1 MTMATLDST
10 QFNQLVQEVREAL
23 LTGSQGV
30 GELEVADSLDDI
42 VSLPALRRSGSTESV
57 VEAPI
62 DLLSAPAVE
71 AADDAREAAEDA
83 RKAAED
89 VAAATQRA
97 QEASDEA
104 EAATEDAR
112 TATEDAI
119 AAKAGAD
126 AAAESAR
133 EQAAGA
139 GTAATEAQ
147 QAASDADD
155 ATARALAAEQRA
167 IDAAK
172 AAEGIVS
179 DIRPDWQE
187 TDKAGSSYIANKPEI
202 PTLSA
207 APEAATLTY
216 VNSDGNEVAF
226 RIGDEVRV
234 ADAASDEGYVFYKL
248 YDLADGAAV
257 WSQAGSGGSPDM
269 REKVHISLSSN
280 QSQPDASLIGAAVT
294 VTDTTLEQVVLD
306 TVWDGQE
313 LLARVTASSDY
324 TVAVGDVEG
333 YATPAAQTFTA
344 SAQGERNVEMAYN
357 ACLLTVTLDS
367 NQADKG
373 DISPAKATVS
383 YGAKSMEVPSG
394 GSVKVPAGSD
404 VTVTASDVAHY
415 ATPAAQTFTANTA
428 SKDVTMVYNA
438 CALTVTVAGVDGT
451 LPDVTVVYGS
461 VSRTV
466 ASGGTLNVPYGK
478 QVTVSCPEVSG
489 YGKPSDVTFIPSSAS
504 KEVTMEYG
512 SSLLKVTIGSNQADK
527 ADISGLQVTVSY
539 GGTSVKADSGATV
552 PIPVGEQVTVS
563 FPALDGYR
571 KPDDIVLTSTGGLVE
586 KSVTYETEVVTVSVT
601 ADNGTSMAGQTV
613 SIAGTEYTYQGAPI
627 SVKVP
632 FGTYYTVYVNSRSG
646 YTKPDSQS
654 MTASQASR
662 SIAMIY
668 AYDAIKYSVVTLD
681 QTVTDPAAM
690 LSGDINGEAVQL
702 IRQNSHRVLGKFTA
716 DGKMAYCRLKDD
728 DSAKY
733 YDGTDAVLTTTGVDV
748 FMKLPRFFW
757 KVETESTDVFKIRL
771 AYGGEPAAGLGY
783 QEWDGNTLIGA
794 FKGYADSSKLYSRAG
809 VQPLTNASQSNCKAY
824 ARARGDGYQ
833 IVDYNMHC
841 MMAML
846 FYCMYG
852 HMNSQA
858 KVGAGTS
865 SSRKTAGGTKSYGMT
880 DTVAGGNG
888 DSDSINFWGLENWW
902 GDMYEWMEG
911 IEFGIGNIATIT
923 MPDGK
928 TRNVECVAL
937 DNTYTQK
944 MVLGKYFDM
953 IASEGGAT
961 TTTGYCDS
969 YRLSFGST
977 VLSVVPL
984 RSYNAKS
991 VNGGVAY
998 MEANSA
1004 ASTAKSNTGSRLAFR
1019 GELVEA
1025 DSVAAF
1031 KAIEVTN

>member
-71 AADDAREAAEDA
+71 AADDAREATEDA

-126 AAAESAR
+126 AAAEAAR

-139 GTAATEAQ
+139 GTAATEAR
-147 QAASDADD
+147 QAKSDADD

-179 DIRPDWQE
+179 DIRPDWLE
-187 TDKAGSSYIANKPEI
+187 TDKTGSSYIANKPEI

-248 YDLADGAAV
+248 YDIADGAAV

-280 QSQPDASLIGAAVT
+280 QSQPDASLIGATVT

-333 YATPAAQTFTA
+333 YATPTAQTFTA

-438 CALTVTVAGVDGT
+438 CALTVTVSGVDGT

-552 PIPVGEQVTVS
+552 PIPVGTEVTVS

-586 KSVTYETEVVTVSVT
+586 KAGTYETEVVTVSVT

-613 SIAGTEYTYQGAPI
+613 SIADTVYTYQGAPI

-632 FGTYYTVYVNSRSG
+632 FGTRYTVYVNSRSG
-646 YTKPDSQS
+646 YTTPDSQS

-662 SIAMIY
+662 SIAMVY
-668 AYDAIKYSVVTLD
+668 AYITIKYSVVTLD
-681 QTVTDPAAM
+681 QTVLDPATM
-690 LSGDINGEAVQL
+690 LSGDINGEVVQL

-728 DSAKY
+728 DSTKY
-733 YDGTDAVLTTTGVDV
+733 YDGTDAVLTGAEGDV
-748 FMKLPRFFW
+748 FVKLPRFFW
-757 KVETESTDVFKIRL
+757 RVDTESTDVFKIRL
-771 AYGGEPAAGLGY
+771 AYGGELKATSGY
-783 QEWDGNTLIGA
+783 NEWDGKTLIGVY
-794 FKGYADSSKLYSRAG
+794 KGYTESSKFYSRSG
-809 VQPLTNASQSNCKAY
+809 VSPLAHTSQDRCKTNAN
-824 ARARGDGYQ
+824 ARGDGYQ
-833 IVDYNMHC
+833 IVDWNMHC

-858 KVGAGTS
+858 KVGAGTGT
-865 SSRKTAGGTKSYGMT
+865 SRKTTGGTNSLGMT

-888 DSDSINFWGLENWW
+888 DSGSINFWGLEDWW
-902 GDMYEWMEG
+902 GDLYEWMEG
-911 IEFGIGNIATIT
+911 IEFSSTCRATIT
-923 MPDGK
+923 MPDGN
-928 TRNVECVAL
+928 TRTVSASAISGSYAN
-937 DNTYTQK
+937 K
-944 MVLGKYFDM
+944 MVLGKYFDL
-953 IASEGGAT
+953 IASEAAAT
-961 TTTGYCDS
+961 STTGYCD
-969 YRLSFGST
+969 YYKLSPS
-977 VLSVVPL
+977 SVPRRAYLGKGVQ
-984 RSYNAKS
+984 
-991 VNGGVAY
+991 GGVAH
-998 MEANSA
+998 MEADSA
-1004 ASTAKSNTGSRLAFR
+1004 ASNAVSNAGSRLAFR